1 METPHAMTAHRVRRP
16 GRQHGLT
23 MVELLV
29 ALVLGLVLVGG
40 ALSLFASNR
49 AAFRANDNLARMQE
63 NARFAF
69 ELLMRETRDAGMVP
83 CGTTLT
89 ANVVRVATTPGATLS
104 SPWWADT
111 DAGMLRG
118 FDGGQASADVP
129 FGTTP
134 GARID
139 DTDAIVLLRPAND
152 EDFVQQVLSH
162 DPVAT
167 QFNVASIGRLKP
179 DDAVLVCDGKSSALL
194 RIDTAT
200 AATNIITYSASA
212 PNCTT
217 SLGKVDSQCTS
228 PQDKTFDAGATL
240 VRWHPAIW
248 YVGQN
253 RRGSRSLY
261 RAGIDK
267 VTIGGAVQLL
277 TERQEILP
285 GVHDLQIDY
294 LTRDRTADF
303 ALASAW
309 ASATSF
315 AGNWNLPTREVV
327 AVRVQVTLRSEEAA
341 GTAGQPLERKLVAV
355 AALRNRDL

>member
-1 METPHAMTAHRVRRP
+1 MNTPHAIPGPHRL
-16 GRQHGLT
+16 GRLHGLT
-23 MVELLV
+23 TVELLV

-40 ALSLFASNR
+40 ALSLFISNR
-49 AAFRANDNLARMQE
+49 ATFHANENLARMQE

-69 ELLMRETRDAGMVP
+69 ELLMRETREAGLVP

-89 ANVVRVATTPGATLS
+89 ANVVRVAATPGGSLS

-111 DAGMLRG
+111 AAGMLRG
-118 FDGGQASADVP
+118 FDGDQASADVP

-134 GARID
+134 GARIN
-139 DTDAIVLLRPAND
+139 DTDAIVLLRPASD
-152 EDFVQQVLSH
+152 EDLVQQVLSH

-167 QFNVASIGRLKP
+167 KFSMASIGRLKEN
-179 DDAVLVCDGKSSALL
+179 DAVLVCDGKSSALL
-194 RIDTAT
+194 RIDTAN
-200 AATNIITYSASA
+200 ALTNVITYSASA

-217 SLGKVDSQCTS
+217 SLGKVDSLCTS

-240 VRWHPAIW
+240 VRWNPAIW

-267 VTIGGAVQLL
+267 VSTGGTVQLL

-294 LTRDRTADF
+294 LTRNRIADF
-303 ALASAW
+303 ALASTW
-309 ASATSF
+309 AEATSF
-315 AGNWNLPTREVV
+315 AGSWNLPTKEVV
-327 AVRVQVTLRSEEAA
+327 AVRVQLTLRSEEAVRA
-341 GTAGQPLERKLVAV
+341 GSQPLERKLIAV